1 MGYGTTVVHY
11 DGTNLGPLYLKD
23 IGQRNQLGGGK
34 NIYTQGQD
42 QYIDWLSDTTLVS
55 TSEVMLSATKGVLKS
70 YADQGIVTL
79 EIIADA

>member
-34 NIYTQGQD
+34 NIYTPGQD

-55 TSEVMLSATKGVLKS
+55 TSDVMLSATKGVLKS

-79 EIIADA
+79 TITPDA